1 MSTIALRKLATG
13 LVIGPQEVGYISTRT
28 TKLTYYNGYMWHV
41 VLPPGG
47 TRAVWPS
54 RLDGQRV
61 PDTATRYYRRPAR
74 MSRGEDRQPALAL
87 ART

>member
-13 LVIGPQEVGYISTRT
+13 PVIGPEEVGYISTRT
-28 TKLTYYNGYMWHV
+28 TKLTYYNCYTWHI
-41 VLPPGG
+41 VLLPGG

-54 RLDGQRV
+54 RFDGQRV
-61 PDTATRYYRRPAR
+61 PGEATRYYRRPAR

-87 ART
+87 ARA